1 MTALDIA
8 VLLVIGWTSVRGV
21 MRGFVAEVIGIAG
34 LFAGMV
40 ALRLFHAPV
49 TDLLTA
55 WIGTA
60 GGAAILAFFLV
71 FGSIVGAAKL
81 IAGQLGKSSR
91 ASLLGPIDRAL
102 GFGLGGLK
110 GLLFATVLFML
121 FTLFFN
127 TLYGASERRPEW
139 MRTAHVF
146 PLLSASSLAMSAWLE
161 ERSDHGGL
169 MGAISG
175 EGDAQPNAGDADE

>member
-8 VLLVIGWTSVRGV
+8 VLLVIGWTSVRGT

-49 TDLLTA
+49 TDMLTGL
-55 WIGTA
+55 IGTS
-60 GGAAILAFFLV
+60 GGASILAFFIV
-71 FGSIVGAAKL
+71 FGGIFGVAKL

-91 ASLLGPIDRAL
+91 ASLLGPVDRAL

-110 GLLFATVLFML
+110 GLLVATVAFML
-121 FTLFFN
+121 CTLFYN
-127 TLYGASERRPEW
+127 TLYGASERRPDW

-146 PLLSASSLAMSAWLE
+146 PLLSASGLAMSAWLE
-161 ERSDHGGL
+161 ERSSHGGL
-169 MGAISG
+169 IGAVTG
-175 EGDAQPNAGDADE
+175 EDEAPSDTGNRSE